1 LITTKNHS
9 RQKEGVMPDEKD
21 IFGKL
26 GDIYALMGIVGFIGT
41 GAIFLTSRFKKKF
54 KPIRKSDGF
63 YYDKS
68 GKKRYCPVCYE
79 TSEIKALVIEGI
91 CKRCK
96 KNFFPTPIILPVKM
110 SPKRP
115 RFTDR

>member
-1 LITTKNHS
+1 
-9 RQKEGVMPDEKD
+9 MPDEKD

-26 GDIYALMGIVGFIGT
+26 ENIYTLMGIIGFVG
-41 GAIFLTSRFKKKF
+41 ASVVFLFARLKKKL
-54 KPIRKSDGF
+54 KPVRKSDGF

-79 TSEIKALVIEGI
+79 TSEIKAPVIEGI

-96 KNFFPTPIILPVKM
+96 KNFFPPVIISSVKM
-110 SPKRP
+110 S
-115 RFTDR
+115 